1 MVKVVLS
8 ERQIYF
14 TEDQAV
20 ALAGVTRRQLGY
32 WRETDVFQPQIE
44 ADPEDF
50 LFTFRDLVGLRTL
63 ASLRRRVSLQE
74 LRKVGRWLRKNYRDP
89 WSSLRFYIVGR
100 RIQFDD
106 PKSGRRLD
114 TLPAGQVVVP
124 IELRQV
130 AKATKGAVLL
140 FLRRSKK
147 DVGQLR
153 KTRGVARS
161 ATVVAG
167 TRIPT
172 SAIWSLH
179 ERGGVDGILKEYPTL
194 TRADVEAALSYE
206 RDRRR
211 ARAS

>member
-1 MVKVVLS
+1 MNKVVLGQ
-8 ERQIYF
+8 RQIYF

-20 ALAGVTRRQLGY
+20 ALAGVTRRQLRY
-32 WRETDVFQPQIE
+32 WHDTDVFQPQID
-44 ADPEDF
+44 ANSEDF
-50 LFTFRDLVGLRTL
+50 LVTFRDLVGLRTL
-63 ASLRRRVSLQE
+63 ASLRKRVSLQE
-74 LRKVGRWLRKNYRDP
+74 LRKVGHWLRKRYRDP
-89 WSSLRFYIVGR
+89 WSSLKFYIVGR
-100 RIQFDD
+100 KIQFDD

-124 IELRQV
+124 VQLEQV
-130 AKATKGAVLL
+130 AEATEDAVLL
-140 FLRRSKK
+140 FRRRSKK

-161 ATVVAG
+161 TMVIAG

-172 SAIWSLH
+172 SAIWSFH

-194 TRADVEAALSYE
+194 TRADVEAALGYE